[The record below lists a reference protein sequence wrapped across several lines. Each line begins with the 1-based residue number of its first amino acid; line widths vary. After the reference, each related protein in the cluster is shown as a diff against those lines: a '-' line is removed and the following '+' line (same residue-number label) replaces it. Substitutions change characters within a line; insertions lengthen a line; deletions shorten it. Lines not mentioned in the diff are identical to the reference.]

1 MQNEIETELELDFDL
16 DIGFGGD
23 LEFDEINTD
32 LFSLG
37 SDEDQFNT
45 RYFKPQRPRQYK
57 ESHVTYKNADELAKA
72 TPIGKGERLF
82 AVIDGTF
89 IFGDYIEALAVHH
102 NLHIKKMFVHTLSMS
117 ENNIDSLAN
126 LIHGDYVDQ
135 LDLVVSAYFFS
146 HERNNLV
153 KYAYQELDIDNRFQ
167 LAVASTHMKICAFET
182 HSGEMYVIHG
192 SANMRSSSNIEQF
205 QFEENP
211 ELYLFLETINDSIT
225 NTYNT
230 INHATGRGR
239 VKQLRRNTLWQAVQ
253 K

>member
-89 IFGDYIEALAVHH
+89 I
-102 NLHIKKMFVHTLSMS
+102 
-117 ENNIDSLAN
+117 
-126 LIHGDYVDQ
+126 
-135 LDLVVSAYFFS
+135 
-146 HERNNLV
+146 
-153 KYAYQELDIDNRFQ
+153 
-167 LAVASTHMKICAFET
+167 
-182 HSGEMYVIHG
+182 
-192 SANMRSSSNIEQF
+192 
-205 QFEENP
+205 
-211 ELYLFLETINDSIT
+211 LETTLKRWQFIIISTSKRCSCIRCQCQKIT
-225 NTYNT
+225 
-230 INHATGRGR
+230 
-239 VKQLRRNTLWQAVQ
+239 
-253 K
+253 